1 MLNFYGKTFSSRLL
15 IGSALYPSPA
25 IMQDAIRA
33 SGANIVTVSL
43 RREAAG
49 GKTGDAFWSL
59 IRELD
64 VTVLPN
70 TAGCRSVREAVTT
83 AKLARELFGT
93 PWIKLEVIADNDT
106 LQPDVVGLVEAAGIL
121 IKDGF
126 EVFPYCTEDLSVA
139 MRLVDAGCKVVMP
152 WAAPIGSAK
161 GITNRDALKLMRERL
176 PDITLVVDA
185 GLGAP
190 SHAAHALELGYDAV
204 LLNTAI
210 AKAADPVAMA
220 NAFRLGVEAG
230 RTAYE
235 AGLMEARDFAS
246 PSTPVDRD
254 TVLACRILIN
264 SIPSF
269 DNVAW
274 VTRLALLGVGTIQL
288 RAKDLNDSE
297 ALQIVTDALEV
308 IKGTRRQTRGQRLLA
323 RGDRRRR
330 KASASRP
337 GRPRRRRPRRN
348 PQSRADA
355 RHLHP

>member
-1 MLNFYGKTFSSRLL
+1 MLNFYGKTFTSRLL

-25 IMQDAIRA
+25 IMQSAIRA
-33 SGANIVTVSL
+33 SGASIVTVSL

-93 PWIKLEVIADNDT
+93 SWIKLEVIADNDT
-106 LQPDVVGLVEAAGIL
+106 LQPDVVGLVEAADIL

-126 EVFPYCTEDLSVA
+126 EVFPYCTEDLGVA

-161 GITNRDALKLMRERL
+161 GIINRDALKLLRDRL

-185 GLGAP
+185 GLARRRTPRRRSNSATTPCCSTPRSPKPPTP
-190 SHAAHALELGYDAV
+190 SRW
-204 LLNTAI
+204 
-210 AKAADPVAMA
+210 P

-235 AGLMEARDFAS
+235 AGPDGS
-246 PSTPVDRD
+246 PRFRLPFNPCRRD
-254 TVLACRILIN
+254 TVLACRILIATRILID
-264 SIPSF
+264 SIPSSTASPGWRGWR
-269 DNVAW
+269 AW
-274 VTRLALLGVGTIQL
+274 
-288 RAKDLNDSE
+288 
-297 ALQIVTDALEV
+297 
-308 IKGTRRQTRGQRLLA
+308 RRHHSAA
-323 RGDRRRR
+323 RQGPRTT
-330 KASASRP
+330 
-337 GRPRRRRPRRN
+337 PRRCRSSATR
-348 PQSRADA
+348 ST
-355 RHLHP
+355 